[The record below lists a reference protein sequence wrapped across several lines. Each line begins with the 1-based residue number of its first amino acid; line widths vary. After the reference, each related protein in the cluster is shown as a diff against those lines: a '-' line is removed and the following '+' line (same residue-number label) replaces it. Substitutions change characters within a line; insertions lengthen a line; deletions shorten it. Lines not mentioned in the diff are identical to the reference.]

1 MPLIAVSYTYSP
13 TTTDGRDTHRAAHR
27 AWLATLLEQK
37 TLVSSGPYADGSG
50 ALLLVEGTDAA
61 DVEALFAQDPF
72 AIENLIESA
81 RFDEWTPVM
90 GTFTS

>member
-1 MPLIAVSYTYSP
+1 MPLIAVRYTYSP
-13 TTTDGRDTHRAAHR
+13 ATTDGRDTHRAAHR
-27 AWLATLLEQK
+27 AWLADLLEQK

-50 ALLLVEGTDAA
+50 ALLLVEGPDAA
-61 DVEALFAQDPF
+61 TVETLFAQDPF

-81 RFDEWTPVM
+81 TFDEWTPVM

>member
-27 AWLATLLEQK
+27 AWLAELLEQK

-50 ALLLVEGTDAA
+50 ALLLVEGPDSAT
-61 DVEALFAQDPF
+61 VETLFAQDPF

-81 RFDEWTPVM
+81 TFDEWTPVM